1 LGVALGGGADWNLT
15 KSWAVRTQL
24 DYLQAAAIQDRSD
37 NLRFSTGVVYR
48 FGKR

>member
-1 LGVALGGGADWNLT
+1 
-15 KSWAVRTQL
+15 
-24 DYLQAAAIQDRSD
+24 LQAAAIQDRSD